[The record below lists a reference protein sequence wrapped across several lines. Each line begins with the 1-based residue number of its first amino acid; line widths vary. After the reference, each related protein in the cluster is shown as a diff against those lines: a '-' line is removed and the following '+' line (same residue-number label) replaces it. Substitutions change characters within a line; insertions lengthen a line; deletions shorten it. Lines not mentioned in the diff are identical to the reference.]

1 MANGETG
8 ETIGGKW
15 ERWKRKRR
23 NEWRSSRGR
32 GMEGRSAERA
42 QLCIYLNGFSGIRRF
57 KRIKLDCV

>member
-1 MANGETG
+1 MKRSVESGK
-8 ETIGGKW
+8 GGK
-15 ERWKRKRR
+15 ERDETSGVRAG
-23 NEWRSSRGR
+23 GR